1 MHRITNITITPEIL
15 KLIAEIDEFKGRWT
29 VIETLAPEKL
39 TTLRRIATIESVGS
53 STRIEGSKLS
63 DAEVEKLLSGLH
75 TKSFASRDEEE
86 VAGYADAMDM
96 IFEGYEAIASTENHI
111 KQLHGVLLKYS
122 SKDQDHRG
130 QYKTVTNHVEAFGPD
145 GKSLG
150 VVFETATP
158 FETPGWMKDL
168 VDWFNRA
175 VEEESHH
182 PLILIGIFIVV
193 FLAIHPFKDGNGR
206 LSRALTTLLLLRAG
220 YSYVPYSSME
230 GVVEQNKDSYYL
242 ALRRTQQTIR
252 KEEQNWEAWLVFF
265 LKTMAK
271 QKDNLAAKVKE
282 EQALRSSCP
291 RFPVRFWSWRKR
303 AAKSPSRKSRTRPAQ
318 TATPSR
324 CMSRSWRSNNIC
336 VRSGRGA
343 GHATRSSSC
352 RGWPLGV
359 QSRSFILTCRGQL
372 RSLLTAVSLGCGI
385 SI

>member
-1 MHRITNITITPEIL
+1 MHDIKNITITPEIL
-15 KLIAEIDEFKGRWT
+15 KLIADIDEFKGRWT

-39 TTLRRIATIESVGS
+39 TSLRRIATIESVGS

-63 DAEVEKLLSGLH
+63 DVEVEKLLSGLQ

-96 IFEGYEAIASTENHI
+96 IFEGYEVITATENHI

-130 QYKTVTNHVEAFGPD
+130 EYKKITNHVEAFGPD

-150 VVFETATP
+150 VVFETATT
-158 FETPGWMKDL
+158 FETPGWMKEI
-168 VDWFNRA
+168 VDWFNQS
-175 VEEESHH
+175 VQEESHH

-230 GVVEQNKDSYYL
+230 GVIEQNKDSYYL

-265 LKTMAK
+265 LKTMVK
-271 QKDNLAAKVKE
+271 QKDNLAAKVKQ
-282 EQALRSSCP
+282 EQALRAALPALSRQILELAKTRGEITVKEVEDSTGAN
-291 RFPVRFWSWRKR
+291 RNTIKVHMKR
-303 AAKSPSRKSRTRPAQ
+303 LAEQLYLVQVGK
-318 TATPSR
+318 
-324 CMSRSWRSNNIC
+324 
-336 VRSGRGA
+336 GRGA
-343 GHATRSSSC
+343 RYT
-352 RGWPLGV
+352 
-359 QSRSFILTCRGQL
+359 IK
-372 RSLLTAVSLGCGI
+372 
-385 SI
+385 

>member
-1 MHRITNITITPEIL
+1 MHRITNITITPQIL

-39 TTLRRIATIESVGS
+39 TSLRRIATIESVGS

-63 DAEVEKLLSGLH
+63 DADVEKLLSGLKTH
-75 TKSFASRDEEE
+75 SFASRDEEE

-96 IFEGYEAIASTENHI
+96 IFEGYEAITSTENHI

-130 QYKTVTNHVEAFGPD
+130 EYKKVTNHVEAFGPD
-145 GKSLG
+145 GESLG

-158 FETPGWMKDL
+158 FETPGWMRDL
-168 VDWFNRA
+168 VGWFNRSI
-175 VEEESHH
+175 EEESHH
-182 PLILIGIFIVV
+182 PLVLIGIFVVV

-206 LSRALTTLLLLRAG
+206 LSRVLTTLLLLRAG
-220 YSYVPYSSME
+220 YGYVPYSSME
-230 GVVEQNKDSYYL
+230 GVIERNKDSYYL

-282 EQALRSSCP
+282 EQALRASLPALSLQIL
-291 RFPVRFWSWRKR
+291 RM
-303 AAKSPSRKSRTRPAQ
+303 AKTRTEVTVKEIEDSTGANRNTIKFHLKKLTEQ
-318 TATPSR
+318 QYLLQ
-324 CMSRSWRSNNIC
+324 
-336 VRSGRGA
+336 VGKGRGVRY
-343 GHATRSSSC
+343 T
-352 RGWPLGV
+352 
-359 QSRSFILTCRGQL
+359 IK
-372 RSLLTAVSLGCGI
+372 
-385 SI
+385 

>member
-1 MHRITNITITPEIL
+1 LPMHDIKNITITPEIL
-15 KLIAEIDEFKGRWT
+15 KLIADIDEFKGRWT

-39 TTLRRIATIESVGS
+39 TSLRRIATIESVGS

-63 DAEVEKLLSGLH
+63 DVEVEKLLSGLQ

-96 IFEGYEAIASTENHI
+96 IFEGYEVITATENHI

-130 QYKTVTNHVEAFGPD
+130 EYKKITNHVEAFGPD

-150 VVFETATP
+150 VVFETATT
-158 FETPGWMKDL
+158 FETPGWMKEI
-168 VDWFNRA
+168 VDWFNQS
-175 VEEESHH
+175 VQEESHH

-230 GVVEQNKDSYYL
+230 GVIEQNKDSYYL

-265 LKTMAK
+265 LKTMVK
-271 QKDNLAAKVKE
+271 QKDNLAAKVKQ
-282 EQALRSSCP
+282 EQALRAALPALSRQILELAKTRGEITVKEVEDSTGAN
-291 RFPVRFWSWRKR
+291 RNTIKVHMKR
-303 AAKSPSRKSRTRPAQ
+303 LAEQLYLVQVGK
-318 TATPSR
+318 
-324 CMSRSWRSNNIC
+324 
-336 VRSGRGA
+336 GRGA
-343 GHATRSSSC
+343 RYT
-352 RGWPLGV
+352 
-359 QSRSFILTCRGQL
+359 IK
-372 RSLLTAVSLGCGI
+372 
-385 SI
+385 

>member
-1 MHRITNITITPEIL
+1 VHSIKNITITPEIL
-15 KLIAEIDEFKGRWT
+15 KLIAEIDEFKGRWKA
-29 VIETLAPEKL
+29 IETLAPEKL
-39 TTLRRIATIESVGS
+39 TALRRIATIESVGS

-63 DAEVEKLLSGLH
+63 DAEVEKLLAGLQ
-75 TKSFASRDEEE
+75 TKSFASRDEVE
-86 VAGYADAMDM
+86 VAGYADAMEM
-96 IFEGYEAIASTENHI
+96 IFESFASIASSENHI

-130 QYKTVTNHVEAFGPD
+130 EYKKVTNHVEVFGPD

-158 FETPGWMKDL
+158 FETPGWMKEL
-168 VDWFNRA
+168 VDWFNRS

-182 PLILIGIFIVV
+182 PLMLIGIFLVV

-206 LSRALTTLLLLRAG
+206 LSRVLTTLLILRAG

-230 GVVEQNKDSYYL
+230 GVIEQNKDSYYL

-282 EQALRSSCP
+282 EQALRSSLP
-291 RFPVRFWSWRKR
+291 ALSRQILEM
-303 AAKSPSRKSRTRPAQ
+303 AKTRGEITVKAIEDTTGANRNTIKVHVKKLAEQ
-318 TATPSR
+318 HYLLQ
-324 CMSRSWRSNNIC
+324 IGK
-336 VRSGRGA
+336 GRGA
-343 GHATRSSSC
+343 RYT
-352 RGWPLGV
+352 
-359 QSRSFILTCRGQL
+359 IK
-372 RSLLTAVSLGCGI
+372 
-385 SI
+385 